1 MKKKTKKTVAII
13 IAALVV
19 FMVYHLLEASASF
32 QHPEDAET
40 GEYFEAE
47 LALLRGFAARHGMDA
62 LEQFRNDPS
71 PFGWNMMKSG
81 DTRRDYVP
89 WAVFK
94 SRKTQ
99 LEDRIK
105 NLKKEF
111 ESCEACWLALHP
123 DN

>member
-1 MKKKTKKTVAII
+1 MKTKKKTIIGI
-13 IAALVV
+13 IAVLAAFLI
-19 FMVYHLLEASASF
+19 YHLLEASAPF

-40 GEYFEAE
+40 HEYFEAE
-47 LALLRGFAARHGMDA
+47 LALLRGFAERHGMDA

-71 PFGWNMMKSG
+71 PFGWNMMTSG

-99 LEDRIK
+99 MEDRIN
-105 NLKKEF
+105 NLKEKFGRTEN
-111 ESCEACWLALHP
+111 AWMILHP
-123 DN
+123 EN